1 MQQRGSSNKPEE
13 IFITNLKLLGFDPL
27 LHCKDTNIV
36 IDKDTFTT
44 RPNCIKAFEVVT
56 YFLFNELDKTRT
68 RRTFHDIWPITCIKD
83 SLLYRARA
91 FTWLADIRPDTLLES
106 VPLRKSYFSDCRGD
120 SINKIIMAFSTIVLE
135 RLGKQKNIVNTS
147 NPKMNKSSLIKESIA
162 SSDRY
167 KEIRL
172 KAIDAKKRWN
182 DEQADLVSQIE
193 SKRQR
198 IQHHSHIF
206 SFTTNNTITQLNQQY
221 HNVKAYN
228 ERKAREESERLE
240 QERIEKARIE
250 QERREREWLEQQRL
264 ERERI
269 EKERLEQERI
279 EKERREKERLERER
293 VERERVEQER
303 IERELIER
311 EQREKERLE
320 RERIEKERLERERIE
335 QERIE
340 QERFERE
347 RIEREQREKERL
359 ERERIEKE
367 RLERERIEQERIEQE
382 RIEKERIEKERIEK
396 ERIEKERIEKE
407 RIEKE
412 RIEKERIEKER
423 IEQERIEKERRE
435 QERIEQELIEKERL
449 EEERI
454 KKERREQKRLE
465 QQQLEQELIE
475 KERLEQQQFEKER
488 IEKERLERQRVE
500 EERIKQDII
509 RQERV
514 EQERLEEEKRLE
526 KEKSMIQEKLLRDR
540 LEQDR
545 RYNDFRDKERR
556 KKEPIHQVHHG
567 SRKLDESSSEKN
579 GEENKIMEKVSIVG
593 QEERGK
599 YIHFGQ
605 VFSELEVNGPET
617 NNIPR
622 GPERLPRKRT
632 SEVLN
637 SPGPHRQSKIYP
649 SSPHTPSEKPTNAT
663 EVYQQVLHILN
674 SRAEPNPNYIIPKLP
689 PQIIPSSPSQSV
701 SSVRPRAAST
711 PPPKAVCPSPA
722 KAASLS
728 PLRPA
733 SPLPPRPASPL
744 PPRPASPLPPR
755 SASPLPPK
763 SSIIDIPGNNNTANK
778 SVVYPSPK
786 RTAFTDTHTPS
797 KPIGSSRTPNTS
809 YTPNDEE
816 SKQVFQSPYMHKYTP
831 SYQGSS
837 TRKVYGSPMRT
848 PDQLIPDFDNYPSPQ
863 RPPSVHR
870 KPRSPFPTGVP
881 SRPLNVRQI
890 VYSPPRSNIQ
900 GIDDDDSDFDM
911 ESVFDIQE
919 EEPPEWTPMRMK
931 TPKRF

>member
-135 RLGKQKNIVNTS
+135 RLGKQKNI
-147 NPKMNKSSLIKESIA
+147 
-162 SSDRY
+162 
-167 KEIRL
+167 
-172 KAIDAKKRWN
+172 DAKKRWN

-293 VERERVEQER
+293 IEKERLERERIEQER
-303 IERELIER
+303 IEQKRLERELIER

-320 RERIEKERLERERIE
+320 RERIEKERLERERVERERVE

-340 QERFERE
+340 QKRLERE
-347 RIEREQREKERL
+347 LIEREQREKERL

-396 ERIEKERIEKE
+396 ERIE
-407 RIEKE
+407 
-412 RIEKERIEKER
+412 
-423 IEQERIEKERRE
+423 QERIEKERRE
-435 QERIEQELIEKERL
+435 QERIEHELIEKERL

-755 SASPLPPK
+755 PASPLPPRPASPLPPRPASPLPPRPASPLPPRPASPLPPRSASPLPPK
-763 SSIIDIPGNNNTANK
+763 SSIIDIPGNDNTANK